1 MVRGPPGLRPRLPPR
16 RPRHGRHPEAEAA
29 FCAAFGGT
37 FPVRLGIVL
46 DDTEGAWAWMDGR
59 PISSSQ
65 LKIDVS
71 YCRDEVAKLETPQ
84 GVGGVTT
91 REAFKADAM
100 RDCMA
105 LGVICKRS
113 RP

>member
-1 MVRGPPGLRPRLPPR
+1 MRAIIPLLLLLSG
-16 RPRHGRHPEAEAA
+16 
-29 FCAAFGGT
+29 CAA
-37 FPVRLGIVL
+37 P
-46 DDTEGAWAWMDGR
+46 EWARMDGR
-59 PISSSQ
+59 PISSTQ

-105 LGVICKRS
+105 LRGYLQAK
-113 RP
+113 